1 MTAPGP
7 APRAGTDPRA
17 ADPADPAAT
26 PDDATGDLVEG
37 AGVVSSVHDLTAAV
51 QEQDAAGIA
60 AAGAAAGLDALG
72 AVADPLG
79 AFAEAGLGW
88 AMEHVSWLREP
99 LDQLCGD
106 PGEIEDRARAW
117 EALARSLTGR
127 ATELDES
134 VRRAAQGW
142 SGTAADGY
150 LDGAS
155 DRRAELS
162 RVAGTAAEVA
172 RLVLES
178 GVMVGT
184 ERAVIRNAIAS
195 FVVTAVRWLA
205 VALGTGGVGAPAAV
219 AALVADAAV
228 TASNMADGVAA
239 VLRELGRLSRLAD
252 ELAAGLGP
260 AGSHTAGDLAGGVG
274 TVPGLGARVGVEAAK
289 QDAAGR
295 VTEREWDAAPAG

>member
-1 MTAPGP
+1 MAT
-7 APRAGTDPRA
+7 
-17 ADPADPAAT
+17 PAAA
-26 PDDATGDLVEG
+26 PDDADGDILEG
-37 AGVVSSVHDLTAAV
+37 AGVVSSVHDLAGAV

-60 AAGAAAGLDALG
+60 AAGTAAGLDALG

-106 PGEIEDRARAW
+106 PGEIEGRARAW
-117 EALARSLTGR
+117 QALARSLTER

-142 SGTAADGY
+142 SGAAADGY

-155 DRRAELS
+155 ARRAELV
-162 RVAGTAAEVA
+162 RVAGTAGEVA

-184 ERAVIRNAIAS
+184 ERAVIRDAIAS

-219 AALVADAAV
+219 TALVADAAV

-260 AGSHTAGDLAGGVG
+260 AGLRAAGGLEAALG
-274 TVPGLGARVGVEAAK
+274 AVPGLGVGVEAAK

-295 VTEREWDAAPAG
+295 VTEREWDAPAG